1 MWRHGVIHTYRPK
14 VVANAARQ
22 LGWLSYPGVRTGA
35 RVELLAGDEMTV
47 WHLTPHRAAG
57 TLDHFPVANN
67 CLVGDLDRVLE
78 LIACD
83 LEAEQGAG
91 GTTLLVNM
99 RDATMGEGLTRPQ
112 PCPRILAVTACRKN
126 PRPNPTSRN
135 GRKRGQTWAVSVR
148 LAGPT
153 GLPGMPSDPYQ
164 LKGGESN
171 HVGRTICQ
179 RPLS

>member
-22 LGWLSYPGVRTGA
+22 LGWLSSPGVRTGA

-99 RDATMGEGLTRPQ
+99 RDASMGEGLTRPQ

-126 PRPNPTSRN
+126 PRPKPTSRN
-135 GRKRGQTWAVSVR
+135 G
-148 LAGPT
+148 
-153 GLPGMPSDPYQ
+153 
-164 LKGGESN
+164 
-171 HVGRTICQ
+171 
-179 RPLS
+179 